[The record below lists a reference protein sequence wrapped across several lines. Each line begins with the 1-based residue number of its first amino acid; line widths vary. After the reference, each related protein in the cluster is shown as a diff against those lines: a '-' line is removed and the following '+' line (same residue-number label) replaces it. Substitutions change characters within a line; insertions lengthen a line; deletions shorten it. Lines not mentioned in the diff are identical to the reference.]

1 MTKKQLAT
9 AIVEARIAKGCP
21 LGGTKEGT
29 IMAIARLIKKE
40 HLERIYREE
49 VQK

>member
-40 HLERIYREE
+40 HLERIYRAEE
-49 VQK
+49 EE